1 MYAGR
6 CQLNQCRKSLRPK
19 QLNTRCVI
27 KMSRVTFTGVDQIV
41 AMIQVCW
48 HWFVWSRRRPGVDYL
63 YRIHGWDTSRWGA
76 VSACSDLMPHITGCY
91 DNHTEQKFTQFKC
104 TFFPSGLWRNW
115 QWIKNRS
122 SGTSAQSDHDS
133 TTTGNSQ
140 GVPVTKAT
148 TPGALSAY
156 HHGHRVLYDPV
167 MTLHESVS
175 RNDGLS
181 PTLSQM
187 SNLLRVTFSRFS
199 YNALASCLA
208 GVQLPLASHICHT
221 YIHTSPGLPTITTP
235 SLVPILKSYII
246 YSIQWSSPEATP
258 DWFHKGHTQVW
269 PDTFYMIYLSV
280 VFNSQSCEKSW
291 RCVH

>member
-1 MYAGR
+1 M
-6 CQLNQCRKSLRPK
+6 
-19 QLNTRCVI
+19 
-27 KMSRVTFTGVDQIV
+27 
-41 AMIQVCW
+41 
-48 HWFVWSRRRPGVDYL
+48 
-63 YRIHGWDTSRWGA
+63 
-76 VSACSDLMPHITGCY
+76 
-91 DNHTEQKFTQFKC
+91 
-104 TFFPSGLWRNW
+104 
-115 QWIKNRS
+115 
-122 SGTSAQSDHDS
+122 
-133 TTTGNSQ
+133 TTTLSRNSPNSSALFSPRVSGGTGSGSKTAVQ
-140 GVPVTKAT
+140 GPQLSRITTQQPLAHGVPVTKAT

-199 YNALASCLA
+199 YNALASCVA

-246 YSIQWSSPEATP
+246 YSIQ
-258 DWFHKGHTQVW
+258 
-269 PDTFYMIYLSV
+269 
-280 VFNSQSCEKSW
+280 
-291 RCVH
+291 